1 MGPANEGEQMRRLGA
16 ILALLMLLAAACG
29 DEADPFGTTRPD
41 ETTSTEASTTTAA
54 SSTSTEPTIT
64 EGTSTTTTAAT
75 TTTGATTTTA
85 PPPSAA
91 DSLAAFFAAAEAL
104 DADIRSAAAAFNA
117 GFDADAGTLD
127 PGVAPLVDALD
138 AVPLG
143 ELIPGGLT
151 LNLETAVLRVFAD
164 LDGRV
169 SALAGGVRIL
179 GYPDLEWALDCLT
192 GAGPAATRFP
202 TDLAEAR
209 ALAGQEPPPM
219 AAPDSAEAG
228 ILAVR
233 LAAIHSMNWG
243 CESCGVLDYDA
254 PIEVDWAGATVAGG
268 VEFEATFEAGT
279 WEILIYA
286 C

>member
-1 MGPANEGEQMRRLGA
+1 MRRLGA
-16 ILALLMLLAAACG
+16 ILALVMLLAAACG

-41 ETTSTEASTTTAA
+41 ETTSTEAPTTTAA
-54 SSTSTEPTIT
+54 SSTSAEPTT
-64 EGTSTTTTAAT
+64 TAGTTTTTTAAT
-75 TTTGATTTTA
+75 TTTEATTTTTLS
-85 PPPSAA
+85 PSAA
-91 DSLAAFFAAAEAL
+91 DTLAAFFAAAEAL

-202 TDLAEAR
+202 ADLAQAR
-209 ALAGQEPPPM
+209 ALAGLEPPPT

-254 PIEVDWAGATVAGG
+254 PIEVDWAGGTVAGG

-279 WEILIYA
+279 WEVLIYA